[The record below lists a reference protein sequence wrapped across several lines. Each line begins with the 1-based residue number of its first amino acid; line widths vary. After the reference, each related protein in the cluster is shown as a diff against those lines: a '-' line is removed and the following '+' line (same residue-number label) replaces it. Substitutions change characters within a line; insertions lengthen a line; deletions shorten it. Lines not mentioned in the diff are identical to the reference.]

1 MTPYAHTALNSADRH
16 AELVA
21 YLLAC
26 QTPEVGQGNGPLLV
40 YGQLPECCADFLTL
54 DVLASL
60 LTGLGHM
67 TVDILG
73 KATFSIRVS
82 PLIERRDLPR

>member
-1 MTPYAHTALNSADRH
+1 MLIGSYMGLKDADDNSGK
-16 AELVA
+16 VA
-21 YLLAC
+21 V
-26 QTPEVGQGNGPLLV
+26 TFIEERTETTDTDWTTFSDS
-40 YGQLPECCADFLTL
+40 LPG
-54 DVLASL
+54 
-60 LTGLGHM
+60 GLGHM